1 MSEPRMDKEWAKWS
15 MWAKNESRVS
25 QEWVKGELRTSQ
37 GRAKSEPVE
46 PSEPSESRVSLVSQ
60 FEGPEYSAVR
70 CLLFAANLTDVKYRL
85 TSSDTPESL
94 QT

>member
-1 MSEPRMDKEWAKWS
+1 MKCGEPAGHIHAPRYRLSDK
-15 MWAKNESRVS
+15 
-25 QEWVKGELRTSQ
+25 LT
-37 GRAKSEPVE
+37 EPVE

-85 TSSDTPESL
+85 TFSDTPESL

>member
-1 MSEPRMDKEWAKWS
+1 M
-15 MWAKNESRVS
+15 S
-25 QEWVKGELRTSQ
+25 QETSQ

-60 FEGPEYSAVR
+60 FEGSEYSAVL
-70 CLLFAANLTDVKYRL
+70 CLLFAAKLTDVKYRL